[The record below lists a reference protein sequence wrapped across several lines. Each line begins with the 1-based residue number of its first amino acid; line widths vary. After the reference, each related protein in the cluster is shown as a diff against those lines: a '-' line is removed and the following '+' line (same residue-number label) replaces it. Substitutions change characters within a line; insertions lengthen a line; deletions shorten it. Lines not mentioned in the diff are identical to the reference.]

1 MTKENN
7 TDATAENAIAIPHA
21 LAVHP
26 SAFERL
32 GEAPPETEAD
42 SARADSTRHA
52 RAAATA
58 FLAYTT
64 VNDFSRFVDARRIM
78 RELLVDLRHLSDACG
93 INFHDVDKEAE
104 SDYTEEISGDGERR
118 AHPINL

>member
-1 MTKENN
+1 MTKHNN
-7 TDATAENAIAIPHA
+7 TDVTAENTTIPHA

-26 SAFERL
+26 SAFERI

-78 RELLVDLRHLSDACG
+78 RELLVDLHHLSDACG
-93 INFHDVDKEAE
+93 INFHDVDKEAK
-104 SDYTEEISGDGERR
+104 SDYTEDIRGDGERR